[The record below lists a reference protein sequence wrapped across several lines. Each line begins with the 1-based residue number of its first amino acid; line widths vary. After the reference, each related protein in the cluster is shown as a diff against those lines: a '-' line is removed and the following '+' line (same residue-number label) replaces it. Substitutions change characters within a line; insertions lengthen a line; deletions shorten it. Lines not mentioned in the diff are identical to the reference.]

1 MSCFKFDQI
10 EIASK
15 DFYNQKQVTD
25 IFKINVSKVLVLDK
39 VLCNDGNNWLYILGF
54 QVDEETIIP
63 LFIQIPK
70 KNIFSDGVSQ
80 YDKISAYTM

>member
-25 IFKINVSKVLVLDK
+25 IFTINVSKVLVLDK
-39 VLCNDGNNWLYILGF
+39 VLCNDGNN
-54 QVDEETIIP
+54 
-63 LFIQIPK
+63 
-70 KNIFSDGVSQ
+70 
-80 YDKISAYTM
+80 